1 MRLFTIKRLVAKQ
14 IKRST
19 HRSLSQDWIGG
30 EPFLV
35 SFEQLLL
42 AFAWVFPF
50 QLFDQ
55 AECGRSCFLIHRC
68 FPSATIFTG
77 LKRGTEAPRPRLSG
91 ADRAAVD
98 QALYISVHVA
108 LLDYVEAVDLRSQ
121 LCG

>member
-1 MRLFTIKRLVAKQ
+1 MGGRSAAARLMRLFQSGRDFLAFVHPTIKRLVAKQ

-42 AFAWVFPF
+42 AFSWVFPF

-68 FPSATIFTG
+68 FPFATIFTG
-77 LKRGTEAPRPRLSG
+77 FEAWT
-91 ADRAAVD
+91 
-98 QALYISVHVA
+98 
-108 LLDYVEAVDLRSQ
+108 
-121 LCG
+121 